1 MGTVGA
7 VFRRALDFPVF
18 GVRHRG
24 LRPQHVQIV
33 VKLDRVVVDPVL
45 EAHPFGTA
53 SQIRHHLAAKP
64 PIELLAQKT
73 HYLLTAQV
81 EDPVQN
87 EAREQ
92 PIQAGLVVKNHVAGK
107 LGLGSMP
114 FSSRKA
120 RSKADL
126 LVQRVVWAHRREDAL
141 AANARLRQ

>member
-1 MGTVGA
+1 M
-7 VFRRALDFPVF
+7 
-18 GVRHRG
+18 
-24 LRPQHVQIV
+24 
-33 VKLDRVVVDPVL
+33 L
-45 EAHPFGTA
+45 ETHPFGTA

-107 LGLGSMP
+107 LGLGRRP
-114 FSSRKA
+114 VVGKPVQRLT
-120 RSKADL
+120 DL
-126 LVQRVVWAHRREDAL
+126 LVQRVVRDAAPAKVPLKAVNGYSAGYHEHRLVPVGRG
-141 AANARLRQ
+141 